1 MDYKKKLLEQGV
13 MVRGRFQ
20 LLFAC
25 WGDSVSTRTHSS
37 KLDGDQTTWCVVE
50 AHK

>member
-1 MDYKKKLLEQGV
+1 MDYKKKLLEQWV
-13 MVRGRFQ
+13 MVRGRFL

-37 KLDGDQTTWCVVE
+37 KWDGRSDNMVCSRGS
-50 AHK
+50 